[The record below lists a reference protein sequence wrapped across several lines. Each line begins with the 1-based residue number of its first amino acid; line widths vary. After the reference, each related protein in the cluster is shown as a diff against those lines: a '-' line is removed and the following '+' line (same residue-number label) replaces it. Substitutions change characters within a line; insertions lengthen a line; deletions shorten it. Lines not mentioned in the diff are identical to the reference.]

1 MYQNKENL
9 MPFVEEEIRNNK
21 LMVIMNWINT
31 ILLIIIILFIL
42 CCSCRCDNNCV
53 CDCGCGCCQED
64 IQNPTSPF
72 NPSEDPDIEWGD
84 RETTP
89 PEKIQEELDKQIEE
103 GMMNISMNTNP
114 VFETG
119 KSKGNLLIVNEKIN
133 RYAQVVQIYRDD
145 TGELIYTSGAI
156 PVGARID
163 ESKLDVPLSAGIY
176 ECTAH
181 FNQID
186 DSGNLLGKAC
196 AKISIYVL
204 G

>member
-1 MYQNKENL
+1 MEKKVYLGNDTAGCFLKQKCIEYL
-9 MPFVEEEIRNNK
+9 EGKGIPYV
-21 LMVIMNWINT
+21 
-31 ILLIIIILFIL
+31 
-42 CCSCRCDNNCV
+42 
-53 CDCGCGCCQED
+53 DCGSED
-64 IQNPTSPF
+64 
-72 NPSEDPDIEWGD
+72 DPDIEWGD

-176 ECTAH
+176 KCTAH